1 MGITLT
7 RPTITKKLSINSLT
21 EKNKNPT
28 SDFDMFNLLSF
39 NMRPQPSTDIQM
51 DEIDTV
57 RIYHLYRFVELTNLQ
72 CRPGVV
78 QSSKHIPSSQLIP
91 TTTHPLERPQGAI
104 PIITDPRP
112 SGPSSS
118 GMSRAVPGAFP
129 PMQTAMAVDPNQSM
143 TDQEAFVSSQSDQSQ
158 HVMDLDA
165 TPSQRGPLLGI
176 EAVSQHSTVYPPLP
190 QQRQAGNSH
199 GNTEPQQLPDHEPQP
214 STDLLVPKP
223 FTFTSR
229 PKLKKHTISIRRR
242 LGPEKEVP
250 GDMPN
255 KRYNE
260 STIDAEHV
268 SRHSCSIN
276 KAHLWDRPKHESS
289 SKVILPPDRRWTRR
303 TNK

>member
-1 MGITLT
+1 MGISSTH
-7 RPTITKKLSINSLT
+7 PTITKKLSINSLT

-28 SDFDMFNLLSF
+28 SNFDMFNLLNF
-39 NMRPQPSTDIQM
+39 NMRPQPSTDVPM
-51 DEIDTV
+51 DEFDSV
-57 RIYHLYRFVELTNLQ
+57 CIYHLYSFVGLTNLQ
-72 CRPGVV
+72 NRPGAI

-91 TTTHPLERPQGAI
+91 ATTHPLEHHPQGAI

-118 GMSRAVPGAFP
+118 GISQAVPGTFPLRP
-129 PMQTAMAVDPNQSM
+129 PMETAMAVDPNQSM
-143 TDQEAFVSSQSDQSQ
+143 PDQEAFVSSQSDQSQ

-165 TPSQRGPLLGI
+165 TPSQRGPLLGV
-176 EAVSQHSTVYPPLP
+176 EAVSQHSAVYPPLP
-190 QQRQAGNSH
+190 QQRQAGNPR
-199 GNTEPQQLPDHEPQP
+199 GNTKPQHLPEQEPHS

-223 FTFTSR
+223 FTFTLR
-229 PKLKKHTISIRRR
+229 PKPTKHTISIRRR
-242 LGPEKEVP
+242 LGHEKEVP

-268 SRHSCSIN
+268 SQHSCSIN

-289 SKVILPPDRRWTRR
+289 SKVILPPDRRW
-303 TNK
+303 K